1 MSKQVTA
8 PKGTKDILPAD
19 AELWE
24 HVEREARGLFRRY
37 RYQEIRTPMFEATEL
52 FQRGIGENTDIVGKE
67 MYTFIDKGDRS
78 MTLRPEGTAGT
89 VRAYIEHKLFTLPA
103 PQKLWYAGP
112 MFRYERPQAGR
123 QRQFHQLGVE
133 CYGSDDPRWDAEV
146 MVLAADLLQRLGLP
160 ELELQINSV
169 GDDTCR
175 PVYREALQNY
185 LRAHHDELCEN
196 CRTRTENNPLRVLD
210 CKVPACQPVIAA
222 APTLD
227 SYLCEGCRTHHAAV
241 EGYLSAAGIK
251 FSRNLRLVRGLDYY
265 TRTVFEVVSGN
276 LGAQNTVCAGGRYN
290 GLVEELGGPATPAVG
305 WGLGLER
312 LMMLVPNQ
320 VEASK
325 PIALVVATA
334 GEPEVRAFQL
344 VSDLRRQGLSVEL
357 SNGGKLDKQ
366 FKHAERLGATYAVIL
381 GEDELKDGVVAVK
394 NLATREQTK
403 LPLAGDELRS
413 WLEGVHAPLAEK
425 R

>member
-19 AELWE
+19 AERWQ
-24 HVEREARGLFRRY
+24 HVEHEARDLFRRY
-37 RYQEIRTPMFEATEL
+37 RYQEIRTPIFEQIQL
-52 FQRGIGENTDIVGKE
+52 FQRGIGEATDIVGKE
-67 MYTFIDKGDRS
+67 MYTFADKKGLE
-78 MTLRPEGTAGT
+78 MALRPEGTAGT
-89 VRAYIEHKLFTLPA
+89 VRAYIEHKLYAQPA

-112 MFRYERPQAGR
+112 MFRYEAPQAGR
-123 QRQFHQLGVE
+123 QRQFNQLGVE
-133 CYGSDDPRWDAEV
+133 CYGSADPRWDAEV

-169 GDDTCR
+169 GDETCR
-175 PVYREALQNY
+175 PVYRQALQNY
-185 LRAHHDELCEN
+185 LRAHQDELCEN
-196 CRTRTENNPLRVLD
+196 CRDRTEKNPLRVLD
-210 CKVPACQPVIAA
+210 CKVPKCQPVIAA
-222 APTLD
+222 APALD
-227 SYLCEGCRTHHAAV
+227 AYLCEACRTHQATV

-251 FSRNLRLVRGLDYY
+251 YNRNPRLVRGLDYY

-290 GLVEELGGPATPAVG
+290 GLVEELGGPATAAVG

-312 LMMLVPNQ
+312 LLMLMPHQ
-320 VEASK
+320 ADAS
-325 PIALVVATA
+325 PLLGLVMATP

-344 VSDLRRQGLSVEL
+344 AAELRRQGLSVEL

-366 FKHAERLGATYAVIL
+366 FKQAERLGASYALIL
-381 GEDELKDGVVAVK
+381 GDDELKDGVVAVK

-403 LPLAGDELRS
+403 LSLAGDELRS
-413 WLEGVHAPLAEK
+413 WLAEK